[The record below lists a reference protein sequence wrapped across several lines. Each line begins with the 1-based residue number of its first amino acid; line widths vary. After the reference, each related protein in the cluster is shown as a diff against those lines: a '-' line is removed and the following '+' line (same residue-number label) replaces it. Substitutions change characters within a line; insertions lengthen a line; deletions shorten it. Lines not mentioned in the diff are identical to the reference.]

1 MIGASAAS
9 LFPTTTT
16 AKSVARKTVPIAAE
30 RNVSLE
36 GICAAEA
43 GGHGNKALSLPMRE
57 ESPAARIKPAK
68 LGARVMIPFRNQQS
82 KLIRVRRA
90 PRAAH
95 RLPQVARIAHETSSY
110 EASPYPRDAESRLA
124 PP

>member
-16 AKSVARKTVPIAAE
+16 AKSVARKNVRIAAE

-68 LGARVMIPFRNQQS
+68 LEARVMIPFRNQKS
-82 KLIRVRRA
+82 KLIR
-90 PRAAH
+90 AH
-95 RLPQVARIAHETSSY
+95 RLFVLIERRVRHIACLWLRGLRTKPAHMRQ
-110 EASPYPRDAESRLA
+110 AL
-124 PP
+124 